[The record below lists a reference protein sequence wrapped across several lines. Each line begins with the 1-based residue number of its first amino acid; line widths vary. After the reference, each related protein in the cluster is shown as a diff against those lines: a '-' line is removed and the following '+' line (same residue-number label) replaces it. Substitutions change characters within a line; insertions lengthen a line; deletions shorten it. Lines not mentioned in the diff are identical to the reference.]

1 MKIYISLLFVKRR
14 KMIKTKKKKI
24 LLILTFIGVIF
35 YYFCLPKN
43 LFDNPTSTV
52 VTAKNNELLGA
63 VIASDGQW
71 RFPELDSVPKKF
83 EHCILQFEDA
93 YFYKHFGFNPVS
105 IGKAMVENIK
115 AKRVVRGGSTL
126 TQQVIR
132 LSRKNKERSYFE
144 KLQELVLA
152 TRLEFRHSKKE
163 ILKLYASHAPYGGNV
178 VGLEMASWRYFGLK
192 PYQLSWAETATLAVL
207 PNAPSLIYPGKNQ
220 QKLKIKRNRLLQKLH
235 EEGIIDQIT
244 YDLAIEEELP
254 QKPYPLPTVA
264 PHFVQE
270 VTQQYRGQRVKSSI
284 DIHLQKQVN
293 NLVKQHYFRQ
303 KQNEVYNMAVLVL
316 DVKTRK
322 VVSYVGNSPTDK
334 AHQKDV
340 NNIIAPRST
349 GSTLKPFLYAQMLQS
364 GNLLPSQLVADV
376 PTEIAGY
383 SPKNFNLTFD
393 GAVPANE
400 ALTRSLNI
408 PSVRMLQRYG
418 LEKFR
423 EDLKAY
429 HINDINKSADYYGL
443 SLILGGAEASLWDL
457 CKTFAGYA
465 GIVNHYEELKHN
477 YYQNEFIEPS
487 FLFEGTPDFG
497 KVQEDYTTLDAGATF
512 LTLNTLIEVNRPY
525 TDQAWKYYDSSQKIA
540 WKTGT
545 SFGNKDAWAVGVTPK
560 YVVGIWIGNS
570 DGEGRPDLTGVGSA
584 APLLFNVFDVL
595 PKSNWFLEPYEDL
608 IEVAIC
614 EKSGF
619 LAKSICP
626 SVTKRVQKSAM
637 KAKSCSYHQ
646 EITVDISEKFRVN
659 SNCESI
665 SNMVTKSWF
674 VLPPLM
680 AYYYQQNNAD
690 YRSLPKFRSD
700 CNQLESNTMDFVFPA
715 KYTSK
720 ISLTRGEN
728 NKLNPI
734 ILKLTHANA
743 EAKVYWYL
751 NKEFIGITE
760 QYHEQAIIPKN
771 GIHTIT
777 AIDDFGNELKR
788 IIEVKN

>member
-1 MKIYISLLFVKRR
+1 
-14 KMIKTKKKKI
+14 MIQTKKKKI
-24 LLILTFIGVIF
+24 VLILAFIGVIF
-35 YYFCLPKN
+35 YYFCLPKK

-52 VTAKNNELLGA
+52 VTSKNNELLGA
-63 VIASDGQW
+63 VIADDGQW
-71 RFPELDSVPKKF
+71 RFPELDSVPTKF

-93 YFYKHFGFNPVS
+93 YFYKHFGFNPIS

-144 KLQELVLA
+144 KLQELILA

-163 ILKLYASHAPYGGNV
+163 ILNLYASHAPYGGNV

-192 PYQLSWAETATLAVL
+192 PHQLSWAETATLAVL

-220 QKLKIKRNRLLQKLH
+220 QKLKIKRNRLLQKLQ

-270 VTQQYRGQRVKSSI
+270 VTKQHRGKRIKSSV
-284 DIHLQKQVN
+284 DIHSQKQVN

-316 DVKTRK
+316 DVETRK

-334 AHQKDV
+334 MHQKDV
-340 NNIIAPRST
+340 DNIVAPRST
-349 GSTLKPFLYAQMLQS
+349 GSVLKPFLYAQMLQS
-364 GNLLPSQLVADV
+364 GDLLPTQLVADV

-423 EDLKAY
+423 EDIKAY

-497 KVQEDYTTLDAGATF
+497 KVQKDYTTLDAGSTF
-512 LTLNTLIEVNRPY
+512 LTLNTLLDVNRPY

-545 SFGNKDAWAVGVTPK
+545 SFGNKDAWSIGVTPK
-560 YVVGIWIGNS
+560 YVVGVWIGNS

-584 APLLFNVFDVL
+584 APLMFDVFDVL

-619 LAKSICP
+619 LAKPICS

-637 KAKSCSYHQ
+637 RAQSCPYHQ
-646 EITVDISEKFRVN
+646 QVMVDKLEKFRVN

-665 SNMVTKSWF
+665 SNMKSKSWF

-690 YRSLPKFRSD
+690 YRPLPNYRSD
-700 CNQLESNTMDFVFPA
+700 CNRLESNLMGFVFP
-715 KYTSK
+715 SK
-720 ISLTRGEN
+720 SITKVSLTKGEDN
-728 NKLNPI
+728 QLNPI
-734 ILKLTHANA
+734 VLKLTHSNS
-743 EAKVYWYL
+743 ETKVYWYL
-751 NKEFIGITE
+751 NEQFIGITQ
-760 QYHEQAIIPKN
+760 QYHEQAILPKE
-771 GIHTIT
+771 GTHIIT
-777 AIDDFGNELKR
+777 VIDDFGNELKKVL
-788 IIEVKN
+788 EVKK